1 VSWRVAADALLFD
14 LDGTLVDSHASI
26 VAGWTRW
33 AERYEA
39 DLTALLALMPGR
51 PGIEVMRQVRPD
63 LPDSVHARE
72 EAALT
77 AAEIADAARVVAM
90 PGAAALLGAL
100 PAGRWAVVTACTR
113 ELALARLGAAGL
125 PVPAVLIGSDSVAA
139 GKPDP
144 AGYLAAARQLDVTPE
159 RSVVIEDAP
168 AGVAAGQAAGMRVVA
183 LPPAA
188 TGPAG
193 RDCLTVPAL
202 RNLHTSREGHG
213 VLLYADPA

>member
-1 VSWRVAADALLFD
+1 MSWRVTADALLFD

-26 VAGWTRW
+26 VAGWTGW

-39 DLTALLALMPGR
+39 DLATLLALMPGR

-77 AAEIADAARVVAM
+77 AAEIADVARVVAM

-100 PAGRWAVVTACTR
+100 PADRWAVVTACTR

-125 PVPAVLIGSDSVAA
+125 PVPAVLIGSDSVPV

-144 AGYLAAARQLDVTPE
+144 AGYLAAAKELDISPR
-159 RSVVIEDAP
+159 RSVVIEES
-168 AGVAAGQAAGMRVVA
+168 
-183 LPPAA
+183 L
-188 TGPAG
+188 
-193 RDCLTVPAL
+193 
-202 RNLHTSREGHG
+202 
-213 VLLYADPA
+213 